1 MQGSCNAMDAMRA
14 ECGGGPK
21 QATKGDL
28 SATTQVKRISNERVP
43 AIKMVEFKINLVMGL
58 E

>member
-1 MQGSCNAMDAMRA
+1 MDAMRA
-14 ECGGGPK
+14 ECGGVPK

-43 AIKMVEFKINLVMGL
+43 AIKMVEFKINLVMEL